1 VTRDV
6 KPNTSQS
13 NNQQQPRQAKQIVRP
28 PSQTRV
34 GAVKPQK
41 KEDIVHNKSSLMNSD
56 IQDEL
61 ELTNDIT
68 FDKNIKQEFENRAA
82 KTI

>member
-1 VTRDV
+1 
-6 KPNTSQS
+6 
-13 NNQQQPRQAKQIVRP
+13 
-28 PSQTRV
+28 
-34 GAVKPQK
+34 
-41 KEDIVHNKSSLMNSD
+41 MNSD